1 MTGGA
6 TEAVHLT
13 GDQREVVRRRD
24 GHLQVEA
31 GAGSGK
37 TLLVVEK
44 LAHELGYTGVGGRR
58 VEDPLAL
65 DQVGAITFTR
75 KAAGEL
81 KERLR
86 GRIRS
91 LAEEDRGRARERW
104 AERSFAVDEAP
115 IGTIDA
121 FAGQLIRDYGALAGV
136 EAGFEILDPG
146 DAAALRREVAEG
158 AVRESVEDGVG
169 GAQLLVRQYG
179 YGRTVRVVS
188 DALDDADGLL
198 RVLGRRGRGSD
209 RERLGFEP
217 NDADRALR
225 ERAGQVLGFLERAYR
240 RYTDRLEED
249 GVLDHTHVLLRAC
262 DLARRPEV
270 QGAYR
275 SDTRLLVVDE
285 HQDTSL
291 LQLVLLFRL
300 AGLPGWTGLPD
311 DEPVPVPALGDGR
324 PALRLVLVGDPK
336 QSIYGWRNADIRLWR
351 RSRRVLEEAGGT
363 YRVLGDTFRPRPG
376 LSRFHDEFLGTVMAD
391 PGDDSPSYEAPYR
404 PLRPRRP
411 AWDEGGDDEDGGNGA
426 SGGGADPA
434 AEAPPVEFL
443 LSEAGGSKRVAE
455 VVADRVE
462 EILDRPEAHPVRERK
477 HDGTEV
483 TRPVRPRDIAVLSRS
498 LRRSARH
505 YEWALRQRGVDCHV
519 YGGSGLYGR
528 REIQDLVHLLR
539 TVSDPHDPVA
549 LTAFLRSPP
558 GGVDDV
564 TLAELAAGSTAAA
577 DPAESVG
584 SLFDALRNAASLVSR
599 PEGVRRAR
607 RAAELVEELRDYA
620 ERVSHD
626 RLLEI
631 ALEESGYRTF
641 LAGAP
646 DSPVGLRNVAK
657 LLRIARRAGREPL
670 SHFVERL
677 DARVKRADPE
687 EEAPLYTPEDD
698 LVTISTIHRAK
709 GLEWP
714 YVFVAELDQPM
725 FWRVKDDRPYLSG
738 RFGLV
743 LPLEVTVEQ
752 PGPYGD
758 TASLGQPR
766 RWDAYFERA
775 TRREYAEARRLAYVA
790 CTRARDRL
798 FLAGSPYRDRDGGI
812 RRPRSLE
819 DNSLEYLHQHTPMV
833 WLQAVYGELL
843 APGENASVTV
853 GEGGDGGPTFEAPLR
868 WTEDAA
874 AEEAPGEAAG
884 TGPEDGSPEGGQGGE
899 RRGETGGPARRG
911 WPRTLFGEAR
921 DAPRDGGEPG
931 VDDGEAAGGDG
942 WPPEVERRLRRL
954 GGRSP
959 DRTTY
964 SPTEVMTYDRCPQ
977 RHRLRYRHGISRPE
991 VEVRT
996 DVPLTHQIPPE
1007 IRGKML
1013 HQFFARVDEEWD
1025 DATAREQM
1033 EEIFLRAYPMAHETA
1048 GENAERLLAH
1058 ARRFVESPL
1067 YRELRRADEERRE
1080 LPFYHRLEDD
1090 VRISGV
1096 IDWMARMEGGAW
1108 RIVDVK
1114 VGRFESVDPTDEELR
1129 DRVRRYRSQAALYT
1143 LAADEALY
1151 PLGQA
1156 VGQFAFF
1163 FTDPGDP
1170 VTLEVTEDWLARERE
1185 RLLGLIGE
1193 IRAGEYGGASCD
1205 PEEGCPACEYVRA
1218 TA

>member
-1 MTGGA
+1 VSDA
-6 TEAVHLT
+6 IRLTE
-13 GDQREVVRRRD
+13 DQRQVVRRRD

-44 LAHELGYTGVGGRR
+44 LAHELGYTEVDGQRAD
-58 VEDPLAL
+58 DPLEL

-91 LAEEDRGRARERW
+91 LAEAERGRARERW

-158 AVRESVEDGVG
+158 AIRRAVEERVG

-179 YGRTVRVVS
+179 YGRSVRVVS

-198 RVLGRRGRGSD
+198 RVLGRRGRGPD
-209 RERLGFEP
+209 WERLGIEP
-217 NDADRALR
+217 GDADRALE
-225 ERAGQVLGFLERAYR
+225 ERAEQVLGFLERAYD

-249 GVLDHTHVLLRAC
+249 GVLDHTHVLIRAC

-291 LQLVLLFRL
+291 LQMVLLFRL

-311 DEPVPVPALGDGR
+311 DEPVPFPALGDGR

-351 RSRRVLEEAGGT
+351 KSRRVLEDAGGT
-363 YRVLGDTFRPRPG
+363 YRALGDTFRPRPA
-376 LSRFHDEFLGTVMAD
+376 LSRFHDEFLGTVMPD
-391 PGDDSPSYEAPYR
+391 PDEESPAFEAPYR

-411 AWDEGGDDEDGGNGA
+411 AWDHADANTNGDGKSDGSGA
-426 SGGGADPA
+426 SGGGPDPA
-434 AEAPPVEFL
+434 AEAPPVEIL
-443 LSEAGGSKRVAE
+443 LSEAGGSERVAE
-455 VVADRVE
+455 AVADRVK
-462 EILDRPEAHPVRERK
+462 EILDRPEEHPVRERRP
-477 HDGTEV
+477 DGTEEA
-483 TRPVRPRDIAVLSRS
+483 RPVRPRDIAVLSRS
-498 LRRSARH
+498 LKRSARH

-528 REIQDLVHLLR
+528 REIQDLVHMLR

-549 LTAFLRSPP
+549 LTAFLRSPL

-564 TLAELAAGSTAAA
+564 TLAELAAESTAAA
-577 DPAESVG
+577 APAESVG
-584 SLFDALRNAASLVSR
+584 SLFDALRDAGDIVSR
-599 PEGVRRAR
+599 EEGARRAL

-620 ERVSHD
+620 ERVPHD

-714 YVFVAELDQPM
+714 YVFVTELDQPM

-766 RWDAYFERA
+766 RWEAYFEHA
-775 TRREYAEARRLAYVA
+775 TRREYAEAKRLTYVA

-819 DNSLEYLHQHTPMV
+819 DNSLEYLHKHTPMV
-833 WLQAVYGELL
+833 WLQAVYDELL
-843 APGENASVTV
+843 APGEHASVTV
-853 GEGGDGGPTFEAPLR
+853 GEADDDGPAFEAPLR
-868 WTEDAA
+868 WIEDAA
-874 AEEAPGEAAG
+874 DEEGPADAGEHEEED
-884 TGPEDGSPEGGQGGE
+884 PEEGGGG
-899 RRGETGGPARRG
+899 GGAVRRG
-911 WPRTLFGEAR
+911 WPRPLFGEAR
-921 DAPRDGGEPG
+921 PEAGDGGAPSAG
-931 VDDGEAAGGDG
+931 DGEADG
-942 WPPEVERRLRRL
+942 WPPEVERRLQRL

-959 DRTTY
+959 DRSTY

-1013 HQFFARVDEEWD
+1013 HQFFARVEEDWD
-1025 DATAREQM
+1025 DATMREQM

-1048 GENAERLLAH
+1048 GENAGRLLSH
-1058 ARRFVESPL
+1058 ARRFLESPL
-1067 YRELRRADEERRE
+1067 YRELREAGEERRE
-1080 LPFYHRLEDD
+1080 LPFYYRLEED

-1096 IDWMARMEGGAW
+1096 IDWMARLPDSGGW

-1129 DRVRRYRSQAALYT
+1129 ERVRRYRSQAALYT
-1143 LAADEALY
+1143 LAADEALK
-1151 PLGQA
+1151 PLEQE
-1156 VGQFAFF
+1156 VDQFAFF
-1163 FTDPGDP
+1163 FTDPGEP
-1170 VTLEVTEDWLARERE
+1170 VTLDVTDGWLARERE
-1185 RLLGLIGE
+1185 RLLGLIAE
-1193 IRAGEYGGASCD
+1193 IRGGEYDGPSCE
-1205 PEEGCPACEYVRA
+1205 PEEGCRACEYVRSTGA

>member
-1 MTGGA
+1 MTDA
-6 TEAVHLT
+6 IRLT
-13 GDQREVVRRRD
+13 DDQREVVRLRD

-44 LAHELGYTGVGGRR
+44 LAHELGYTEIDGQR
-58 VEDPLAL
+58 VEDPLEL

-91 LAEEDRGRARERW
+91 LAEEEQGRARERW

-146 DAAALRREVAEG
+146 DAAALRREVAEDAIRG
-158 AVRESVEDGVG
+158 AVEGGVG

-179 YGRTVRVVS
+179 YNRSVRVVS

-198 RVLGRRGRGSD
+198 RVLGRRGRGGD
-209 RERLGFEP
+209 WERLGIEP

-225 ERAGQVLGFLERAYR
+225 ERAGQVLGFMEWAYG
-240 RYTDRLEED
+240 RYTNRLEED

-291 LQLVLLFRL
+291 LQMVLLFRL
-300 AGLPGWTGLPD
+300 AGLPEWTGLPD
-311 DEPVPVPALGDGR
+311 DEPVPFPALGDGR

-351 RSRRVLEEAGGT
+351 TSREVLEEAGGT
-363 YRVLGDTFRPRPG
+363 YCPLGDTFRPRPS
-376 LSRFHDEFLGTVMAD
+376 LSRFHEEFLGAVMPD
-391 PGDDSPSYEAPYR
+391 PGEDSPAFEAPYR
-404 PLRPRRP
+404 PLRARRP
-411 AWDEGGDDEDGGNGA
+411 A
-426 SGGGADPA
+426 
-434 AEAPPVEFL
+434 AEAPGSDAPPVEFL
-443 LSEAGGSKRVAE
+443 LSEGGGSERVAE
-455 VVADRVE
+455 AVADRVQ
-462 EILDRPEAHPVRERK
+462 EILEADPEEHPVRERK
-477 HDGTEV
+477 PDGTEEV
-483 TRPVRPRDIAVLSRS
+483 RPVRPRDIAVLSRS
-498 LRRSARH
+498 LKRSARH
-505 YEWALRQRGVDCHV
+505 YEWALRQRGIDCHV

-539 TVSDPHDPVA
+539 AVSDPHDPVA

-564 TLAELAAGSTAAA
+564 TLAELAAASTAAGSA
-577 DPAESVG
+577 AESVG
-584 SLFDALRNAASLVSR
+584 SLFDALRDAGSLVSR
-599 PEGVRRAR
+599 EEGVRRAR
-607 RAAELVEELRDYA
+607 RAAALVEELRDHA
-620 ERVSHD
+620 ERVPHD

-714 YVFVAELDQPM
+714 YVFVTELDQPM

-766 RWDAYFERA
+766 RWEAYFEHA
-775 TRREYAEARRLAYVA
+775 TRREYAEAKRLTYVA

-798 FLAGSPYRDRDGGI
+798 FLAGSPYRDRDGDI

-819 DNSLEYLHQHTPMV
+819 DNSLEYLHKHTPMV
-833 WLQAVYGELL
+833 WLQAVYDELL
-843 APGENASVTV
+843 APGEHGSVTV
-853 GEGGDGGPTFEAPLR
+853 GDVDHGGPAFEAPLR
-868 WTEDAA
+868 WIEDAA
-874 AEEAPGEAAG
+874 PEEEPGEAKEGGGAQEEG
-884 TGPEDGSPEGGQGGE
+884 REEGDGSDG
-899 RRGETGGPARRG
+899 AVRRG
-911 WPRTLFGEAR
+911 WPGPLYAEAR
-921 DAPRDGGEPG
+921 PEPG
-931 VDDGEAAGGDG
+931 GNGPASGREAEGGDG
-942 WPPEVERRLRRL
+942 WPPEVERRLERL

-959 DRTTY
+959 DRSTY

-1013 HQFFARVDEEWD
+1013 HQFFARVEEDWND
-1025 DATAREQM
+1025 PTMREQM

-1048 GENAERLLAH
+1048 EENAERLLAH
-1058 ARRFVESPL
+1058 ARRFLESSL
-1067 YRELRRADEERRE
+1067 YRELREAGEERRE
-1080 LPFYHRLEDD
+1080 LPFYYRLQED

-1096 IDWMARMEGGAW
+1096 IDWMARTGGGGW

-1114 VGRFESVDPTDEELR
+1114 VGRFESVDPGDEELR
-1129 DRVRRYRSQAALYT
+1129 HRVRRYRSQAALYT
-1143 LAADEALY
+1143 LAADEALE
-1151 PLGQA
+1151 PLGQEVA
-1156 VGQFAFF
+1156 QFAFF
-1163 FTDPGDP
+1163 FTDPGEP
-1170 VTLEVTEDWLARERE
+1170 VTLDVTDEWLGRERE

-1193 IRAGEYGGASCD
+1193 VRGREYGGPSCD
-1205 PEEGCPACEYVRA
+1205 PEEGCRACEYVRA

>member
-1 MTGGA
+1 MSGA
-6 TEAVHLT
+6 IRLT
-13 GDQREVVRRRD
+13 DDQREVVRRRES
-24 GHLQVEA
+24 HLQVEA

-44 LAHELGYTGVGGRR
+44 LAHELGYTEVDGERP
-58 VEDPLAL
+58 DAPLEL

-91 LAEEDRGRARERW
+91 LAEAESGRARERW

-146 DAAALRREVAEG
+146 DAAALRREVAEAAIRE
-158 AVRESVEDGVG
+158 AVEREVG

-179 YGRTVRVVS
+179 YNRSARVVS

-198 RVLGRRGRGSD
+198 RVLGRRDRGPD
-209 RERLGFEP
+209 WERLGVEP
-217 NDADRALR
+217 NDADRALE
-225 ERAGQVLGFLERAYR
+225 ERAGQVLGFLERAYG
-240 RYTDRLEED
+240 RYTDRLEEE

-291 LQLVLLFRL
+291 LQMVLLFRL

-311 DEPVPVPALGDGR
+311 DEPVPFPALADGR

-351 RSRRVLEEAGGT
+351 KSRAVLEEAGGA
-363 YRVLGDTFRPRPG
+363 YRALGDTFRPRPA
-376 LSRFHDEFLGTVMAD
+376 LARFHDEFLGTVMPD
-391 PGDDSPSYEAPYR
+391 PKKESPAFEAPYR

-411 AWDEGGDDEDGGNGA
+411 AWDGEDG
-426 SGGGADPA
+426 DA
-434 AEAPPVEFL
+434 APPSPVEFL
-443 LSEAGGSKRVAE
+443 LSEAGGSERVAE
-455 VVADRVE
+455 VVADRVK
-462 EILDRPEAHPVRERK
+462 EILDDPEDHPVRERLP
-477 HDGTEV
+477 DGGERA
-483 TRPVRPRDIAVLSRS
+483 RPVRPRDIAVLSRS
-498 LRRSARH
+498 LKRSARH

-539 TVSDPHDPVA
+539 AVSDPHDPVA
-549 LTAFLRSPP
+549 LTAYLRSPA

-564 TLAELAAGSTAAA
+564 TLAELAAESTAAGSA
-577 DPAESVG
+577 AESVG
-584 SLFDALRNAASLVSR
+584 SLFDALRRAGDIVSR
-599 PEGVRRAR
+599 EEGVERAR
-607 RAAELVEELRDYA
+607 RAAGLIEELRDYA
-620 ERVSHD
+620 ERVPHD

-714 YVFVAELDQPM
+714 YVFVTELDQPM

-766 RWDAYFERA
+766 RWEAYFEHA
-775 TRREYAEARRLAYVA
+775 TRREYAEAKRLTYVA

-812 RRPRSLE
+812 RRPRSLD
-819 DNSLEYLHQHTPMV
+819 DNSLEYLHTHTPMV
-833 WLQAVYGELL
+833 WLQAVYDELL
-843 APGENASVTV
+843 APGEHRSVTV
-853 GEGGDGGPTFEAPLR
+853 GDAGDGGPAFEAPLR
-868 WTEDAA
+868 RVPDAA
-874 AEEAPGEAAG
+874 TEEAPGDVGETAPDEEARED
-884 TGPEDGSPEGGQGGE
+884 PEEGGGDDGA
-899 RRGETGGPARRG
+899 PRRG
-911 WPRTLFGEAR
+911 WPKTLFGA
-921 DAPRDGGEPG
+921 DVAADG
-931 VDDGEAAGGDG
+931 DGG
-942 WPPEVERRLRRL
+942 WPPEVEQRL
-954 GGRSP
+954 GRLDGRSP

-964 SPTEVMTYDRCPQ
+964 SPTEIMTYDRCPQ

-1013 HQFFARVDEEWD
+1013 HQFFARVEEDWD
-1025 DATAREQM
+1025 DVTMREQM

-1048 GENAERLLAH
+1048 GENAGRLLAH
-1058 ARRFVESPL
+1058 ARRFLESPL
-1067 YRELRRADEERRE
+1067 HRELRESGEERRE
-1080 LPFYHRLEDD
+1080 LPFYHRLEED
-1090 VRISGV
+1090 VRVSGV
-1096 IDWMARMEGGAW
+1096 IDWMARTADGAW

-1114 VGRFESVDPTDEELR
+1114 VGRFESVEPSDEELR
-1129 DRVRRYRSQAALYT
+1129 ERVRRYRSQAALYT
-1143 LAADEALY
+1143 LAADEALD
-1151 PLGQA
+1151 PLGQE
-1156 VGQFAFF
+1156 VGEFAFF
-1163 FTDPGDP
+1163 FTDPGEP
-1170 VTLEVTEDWLARERE
+1170 VTLDVTGEWLSRERQ
-1185 RLLGLIGE
+1185 RLLELVDG
-1193 IRAGEYGGASCD
+1193 IRSGEYGDPTCEPEAGCRACD
-1205 PEEGCPACEYVRA
+1205 YVRA
-1218 TA
+1218 AGSTVSAGGTTT